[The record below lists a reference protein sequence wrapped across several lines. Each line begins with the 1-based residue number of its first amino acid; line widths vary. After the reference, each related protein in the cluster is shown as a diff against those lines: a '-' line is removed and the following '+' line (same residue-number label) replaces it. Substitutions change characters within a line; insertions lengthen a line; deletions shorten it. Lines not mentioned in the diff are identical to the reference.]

1 MMQAYSYEELLNKV
15 ESIYNLKAENFSKIT
30 GIPADM
36 ITEGPDKFQEMTA
49 DELNIAKKRQMEM
62 NHIATMLSFFIVPF
76 EGTEDDYLRAHM
88 MLLMERFGISKEA
101 IARFTSVEIETIDGF
116 LQNKEL
122 PDAVKYQLA
131 VRFFGLEW
139 LVTKNPYIDY

>member
-1 MMQAYSYEELLNKV
+1 
-15 ESIYNLKAENFSKIT
+15 
-30 GIPADM
+30 
-36 ITEGPDKFQEMTA
+36 
-49 DELNIAKKRQMEM
+49 
-62 NHIATMLSFFIVPF
+62 
-76 EGTEDDYLRAHM
+76 

-116 LQNKEL
+116 LQNREL

>member
-1 MMQAYSYEELLNKV
+1 MQAYSYEELLNKV

-62 NHIATMLSFFIVPF
+62 NHIATMLSLSLI
-76 EGTEDDYLRAHM
+76 H
-88 MLLMERFGISKEA
+88 I
-101 IARFTSVEIETIDGF
+101 
-116 LQNKEL
+116 
-122 PDAVKYQLA
+122 
-131 VRFFGLEW
+131 
-139 LVTKNPYIDY
+139 